1 MLNDVVN
8 LWFLGNQETDCWCL
22 LGFPDHQQS
31 YTLKGK
37 ISSRRNFHDLV
48 KCSRFRKDLF
58 SQMTQYEKFCDELFS
73 RIEKKEKFAWFYFYE
88 SAKM

>member
-37 ISSRRNFHDLV
+37 ISSRRNFRDLV
-48 KCSRFRKDLF
+48 KCSRFRKDCF
-58 SQMTQYEKFCDELFS
+58 HEL
-73 RIEKKEKFAWFYFYE
+73 KKRKNLRGFIFMNRPKCENYAGIFR
-88 SAKM
+88 